1 LDYEAERFFEMSV
14 DLLCIASTDGYFKR
28 VNQAFERTLGWTH
41 DDLLARPFID
51 FVHPDDRTATA
62 TEVEHLAAGI
72 PTLAFENRYR
82 CRDGTYRRLLWTTT
96 RESGSSL
103 LYAVAHD
110 VTEKSRKDAWA
121 RQLANAVEQ
130 TADTVIITDRSGRI
144 EYVNPAFESTTGY
157 CAEEAIGQTPRLLK
171 SGLHP
176 PEFYRALWA
185 RLLAGQVVREVLVNR
200 TKSGTH
206 YYAEQTITPMRD
218 SRGTITSF
226 VSVIKDITEFRKREE
241 QDIELRLAASIQH
254 RLYPAAPP
262 VIPGFDVAARTA
274 PSGAMNGDYFDYVTL
289 RDGAVAIAIG
299 DVCGHGLGQALLMAE
314 TRAYLRSLARVH
326 DDVGVILT
334 NLDLLIAPDLEPG
347 RFVSM
352 LLARLDPRTGSLRY
366 ANAGHEPGYLLD
378 PGGAVKMELG
388 STGPPL
394 GFPDEVNPLRLVTA
408 SSAIHMVHG
417 DMLVLLTDGIAETE
431 SPDGTPFGP
440 HGALGVIGGNAEANA
455 QTIVDALTAAVL
467 IFQDGSAQRDD
478 VTMVVC
484 KRHDDDGALPAL
496 SA

>member
-1 LDYEAERFFEMSV
+1 LEHGAERFFEMSL

-28 VNQAFERTLGWTH
+28 VNHAFERALGWTPE
-41 DDLLARPFID
+41 DLLSQPFIS

-62 TEVEHLAAGI
+62 GEVERLAAGI
-72 PTLAFENRYR
+72 PTREFENRYR
-82 CRDGTYRRLLWTTT
+82 CRDGTYRRLRWTTV
-96 RESGSSL
+96 RESGSNL

-110 VTEKSRKDAWA
+110 VTEKSRKDARA

-130 TADTVIITDRSGRI
+130 TADTVIITDRSGTI
-144 EYVNPAFESTTGY
+144 EYVNPAFEHTTGY
-157 CAEEAIGQTPRLLK
+157 AAEEAIGQTPRLLK

-176 PEFYRALWA
+176 PEFYRALWT
-185 RLLAGQVVREVLVNR
+185 RLLAGEVVREVLVNR
-200 TKSGTH
+200 KKSGEH

-226 VSVIKDITEFRKREE
+226 VSVVKDITELRKREE

-254 RLYPAAPP
+254 RLYPSAPP
-262 VIPGFDVAARTA
+262 VIEGFDLAARTTS
-274 PSGAMNGDYFDYVTL
+274 SGAMNGDYFDYVRL
-289 RDGAVAIAIG
+289 RDGTLAIAIG

-334 NLDLLIAPDLEPG
+334 TLDRLIAPDLEPG
-347 RFVSM
+347 RFVAL
-352 LLARLDPRTGSLRY
+352 LLARIDPRTGVLQY

-378 PGGAVKMELG
+378 ASGAIKLVLG

-394 GFPDEVNPLRLVTA
+394 GLPDEVNPTRIVSA
-408 SSAIHMVHG
+408 SPAIPLAYG
-417 DMLVLLTDGIAETE
+417 DVLALLTDGIAEAE
-431 SPDGTPFGP
+431 SPDGVPFGSN
-440 HGALGVIGGNAEANA
+440 GALHVIGGHAEASA
-455 QTIVDALTAAVL
+455 QTIVDGLTSAVRA
-467 IFQDGSAQRDD
+467 FHEGSAQRDD
-478 VTMVVC
+478 ITMIVC
-484 KRHDDDGALPAL
+484 KREGYGRALRAT